1 MTDRLQLFA
10 GNSNLPLAGRISEYL
25 DIPVSKAIVGRFP
38 DGEVRI
44 KVEDDVRGSDA
55 FLLQSVCHPVN
66 ENLVELLI
74 FIDCLKRASASRVTA
89 VIPYFGYARQDRKDE
104 GRVPISAK
112 LVADL
117 ITAAGAER
125 VLTID
130 LHSTQIQGFFNI
142 PVDHLYGSAVLI
154 QHYQDM
160 AIDDLVLV
168 APDVGKSRLVSTY
181 ARRLGAAFA
190 IVDQRR
196 LSPETAEVLAIV
208 GSDVQ
213 GKNLLII
220 DDIVSTAGKLAQ
232 AVKVLKE
239 RGAKD
244 IYVGAT
250 HAVFSGDAPDKLLS
264 APIKKVVV
272 TDTIPLRDQRLKEK
286 VEVVSVGGLLGE
298 AIRRIHENLSVS
310 SLFD

>member
-10 GNSNLPLAGRISEYL
+10 GNSNPALAGRISEYL
-25 DIPVSKAIVGRFP
+25 DIPVSQATVDRFP

-74 FIDCLKRASASRVTA
+74 FIDCLKRASADRITP

-117 ITAAGAER
+117 ITAAGADR

-142 PVDHLYGSAVLI
+142 PVDHLLGSPVLVN
-154 QHYQDM
+154 HYQNM
-160 AIDDLVLV
+160 NIEDLVVV
-168 APDVGKSRLVSTY
+168 APDVGKSLLVSTY
-181 ARRLGAAFA
+181 ARKMGAAFA

-196 LSPETAEVLAIV
+196 VSAETAEVLAVV
-208 GSDVQ
+208 GEVE
-213 GKNLLII
+213 GMNILIL
-220 DDIVSTAGKLAQ
+220 DDIISTAGKLAQ

-239 RGAKD
+239 RGARD
-244 IYVGAT
+244 IYVAAT
-250 HAVFSGDAPDKLLS
+250 HPVLAGNAAERILS
-264 APIKKVVV
+264 APIKKVAV
-272 TDTIPLRDQRLKEK
+272 TDTIPVRDERLKDK
-286 VEVVSVGGLLGE
+286 VEVVSVGELLGE

>member
-1 MTDRLQLFA
+1 MTDRLQLFT
-10 GNSNLPLAGRISEYL
+10 GNSNLSLAKGISAYL
-25 DIPVSKAIVGRFP
+25 NMPISQAIVDRFP

-55 FLLQSVCHPVN
+55 FILQSVCHPVN

-74 FIDCLKRASASRVTA
+74 FIDCLKRASATRITA
-89 VIPYFGYARQDRKDE
+89 VVPYFGYARQDRKDE

-117 ITAAGAER
+117 ISTAGADR

-130 LHSTQIQGFFNI
+130 LHSTQIQGFFDI
-142 PVDHLYGSAVLI
+142 PVDHLYGSAVLVK
-154 QHYQDM
+154 HYQDM
-160 AIDDLVLV
+160 GIDDLVLV
-168 APDVGKSRLVSTY
+168 APDVGKSAMVSNY

-196 LSPETAEVLAIV
+196 ISPETAEVLAIV
-208 GSDVQ
+208 GSDVK

-220 DDIVSTAGKLAQ
+220 DDIISTAGKLAQ

-239 RGAKD
+239 SGAKD

-250 HAVFSGDAPDKLLS
+250 HAVFSGDAADRILS
-264 APIKKVVV
+264 SPIKKMVV

-286 VEVVSVGGLLGE
+286 VEVVSVGELLGE

-310 SLFD
+310 SLFG

>member
-25 DIPVSKAIVGRFP
+25 DIPVSKAIVDRFP

-154 QHYQDM
+154 KHYQDM

-286 VEVVSVGGLLGE
+286 VEVVSVGELLGE
-298 AIRRIHENLSVS
+298 AIRRIQENLSVS